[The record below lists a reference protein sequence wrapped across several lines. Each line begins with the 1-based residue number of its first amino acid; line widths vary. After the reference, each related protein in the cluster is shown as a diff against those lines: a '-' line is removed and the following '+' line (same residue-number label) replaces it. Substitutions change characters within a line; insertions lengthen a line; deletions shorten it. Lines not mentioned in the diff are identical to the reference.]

1 MPGPCTPITLSGLL
15 FTWAWAVA
23 AVGRLALGPGH
34 RLLVVSL
41 PSLVLTTRPP
51 KAPRRAVPQTE
62 AVQVQVS
69 RQLRQ
74 LRPLLLLLLC
84 RPSRRRETQA
94 LYFDKNCGLFGCSW
108 LFLVDELVVLV
119 VRRDLCGRERAATS
133 GRLATSLPTQV
144 CCCEPAKLQ
153 RTQIKALK
161 QPASKLKPENTHHSR
176 TTLKATQT
184 QIVSGKMLP
193 TRKDLVS
200 GHCSNC
206 LAESSSANA
215 TCRSMAHQAKSSN
228 REMITAD
235 ITSNTR
241 I

>member
-1 MPGPCTPITLSGLL
+1 MCWKALLGGLFRSPPSTTWPTDCSRLADGRRVQLVQSGISIQAFHKIRIQVLATHRPPHSQDTEASIRFEISLTGRMIGQVALL
-15 FTWAWAVA
+15 HTNHSVGCCSLGLVAVA

-94 LYFDKNCGLFGCSW
+94 LYFDKNCGLFG
-108 LFLVDELVVLV
+108 
-119 VRRDLCGRERAATS
+119 
-133 GRLATSLPTQV
+133 
-144 CCCEPAKLQ
+144 
-153 RTQIKALK
+153 
-161 QPASKLKPENTHHSR
+161 
-176 TTLKATQT
+176 
-184 QIVSGKMLP
+184 
-193 TRKDLVS
+193 
-200 GHCSNC
+200 
-206 LAESSSANA
+206 
-215 TCRSMAHQAKSSN
+215 
-228 REMITAD
+228 
-235 ITSNTR
+235 
-241 I
+241 